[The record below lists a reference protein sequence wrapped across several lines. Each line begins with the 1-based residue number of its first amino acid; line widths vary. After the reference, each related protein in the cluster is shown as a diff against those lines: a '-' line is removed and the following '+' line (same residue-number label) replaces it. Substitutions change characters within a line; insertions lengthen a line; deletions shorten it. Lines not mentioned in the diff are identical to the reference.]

1 MIATPHTPTEIAQW
15 LQQFGHAWGDE
26 SLRDIDA
33 GRAAMMDGSE
43 SDYHALVRSFQELD
57 ANVAVMAGYK
67 HRRELAADG
76 DVGPATLEVMAFPRC
91 AMPDHAPPPG
101 ARFAYDD
108 PELQAAVESYQQ
120 FADEYKGG
128 SGSWPKGCDPQV
140 PNYHSARANVQMGG
154 ASAHQKSTWAECSK
168 MVEDCL
174 GEMGHSIRHIL
185 EGDLKEC
192 EHDVRFQSI
201 AGSTIGFAYFPTPNT
216 CAQVVN
222 ARIDNGFNPRSS
234 ILAELYVHEYQG
246 HSIGLQHTRGGIM
259 NPSIGSPQNPPSFKG
274 DTSEATVRRYFGGV
288 AIPKTPTTPTDPT
301 DPIPGDPWAGS
312 SITVQL
318 PGKSP
323 RRFIPAIE
331 V

>member
-26 SLRDIDA
+26 NLRDIDA

-43 SDYHALVRSFQELD
+43 ADYRALVRSFQTLD
-57 ANVAVMAGYK
+57 ANVEALVGRR
-67 HRRELAADG
+67 HRRELSADG
-76 DVGPATLEVMAFPRC
+76 DVGPATLEVMAYPRC
-91 AMPDHAPPPG
+91 AMPDFAPPPH
-101 ARFAYDD
+101 ASFHYDD

-140 PNYHSARANVQMGG
+140 PNYHSARANVMMGG
-154 ASAHQKSTWAECSK
+154 ASAHQKATWAECAK
-168 MVEDCL
+168 MVEKCL
-174 GEMGHSIRHIL
+174 ADMGHSIRHVL
-185 EGDLKEC
+185 EGDPKDC

-216 CAQVVN
+216 CNQTVN
-222 ARIDNGFNPRSS
+222 ARLDNGFNPRATV
-234 ILAELYVHEYQG
+234 LAELYVHEYQG

-274 DTSEATVRRYFGGV
+274 DPSEATVRRYFGGV

-301 DPIPGDPWAGS
+301 NPIPGDPWAGS

-318 PGKSP
+318 PGKPP